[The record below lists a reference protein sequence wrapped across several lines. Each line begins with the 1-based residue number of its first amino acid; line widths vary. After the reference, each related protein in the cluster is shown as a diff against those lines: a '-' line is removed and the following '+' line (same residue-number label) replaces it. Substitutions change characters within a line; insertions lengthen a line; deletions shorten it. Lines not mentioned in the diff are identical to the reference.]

1 MKINVS
7 RILKDVYSSIE
18 AEGEVKIPLIH
29 YNREDI
35 TVNAPIKVK
44 ALITNTGDNL
54 QITGHIQ
61 ADMILKCSRC
71 LKDFNHV
78 FNTDFEEEISNKVDT
93 EDIIYFEGDTV
104 DLTDI
109 VVNNLL
115 LALPM
120 KFLCSE
126 ECKGLCPCCGR
137 DINSS
142 KCDCTDENL
151 DPRLTVLKD
160 LLKAD

>member
-7 RILKDVYSSIE
+7 SILKDVYSSIE
-18 AEGEVKIPLIH
+18 AEGEVEIQLIH
-29 YNREDI
+29 YNQEDI
-35 TVNAPIKVK
+35 TVNTPIKVK

-54 QITGHIQ
+54 EIIGHIQ

-71 LKDFNHV
+71 LKDFNYV
-78 FNTDFEEEISNKVDT
+78 FNTDFEEEISNKVDA
-93 EDIIYFEGDTV
+93 EDVIHFEGDTV

-126 ECKGLCPCCGR
+126 ECKGLCPRCGR